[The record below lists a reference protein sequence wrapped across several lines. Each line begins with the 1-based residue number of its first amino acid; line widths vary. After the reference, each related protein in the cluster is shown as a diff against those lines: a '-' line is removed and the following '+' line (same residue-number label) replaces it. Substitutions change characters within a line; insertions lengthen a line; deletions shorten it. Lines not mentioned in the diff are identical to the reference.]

1 MTNPIYDLMYRGESG
16 AAGYNAYNRGTY
28 TDADGRERIRAGSG
42 PIDFSRFTLGQ
53 VMEMQALPR
62 QDPDRVFAVGKY
74 QIIPNTMAGAV
85 DRLRLDPNQ
94 PFTADL
100 QDRIFSDYLM
110 RDKQPAVRDYIE
122 GREGSSL
129 RAAQRGLAMEWASF
143 GDPDKDG
150 RSYYGGANRAHVS
163 LQDSE
168 NALLGMRRSY
178 QAAIDRGLPAEE
190 AWRTATAIDPA
201 QRQARAQAPSTDPM
215 ADGVLRRDERGQDV
229 AGLQRSL
236 NALGVRDAQG
246 NRLGEDGVFGQR
258 TEQAVR
264 AFQRDNGLREDG
276 IAGPRT
282 LAAIG
287 RLLPEGTVT
296 VERAE
301 VTGPADARRTEGAG
315 RVDPA
320 TRTPL
325 VTEAAHPNNPL
336 FAAIQR
342 QLPDGTRPEVVAN
355 ITLQALENGI
365 TSPDRLRGVAV
376 SGSNVHL
383 QGPYEGARVSV
394 DLNAPTPDL
403 RAMSE
408 HMARQ
413 SDEQTREQS
422 RMREQDAR
430 PLPPVISV

>member
-1 MTNPIYDLMYRGESG
+1 MANPLSELLARGEG
-16 AAGYNAYNRGTY
+16 GYGSYNRG
-28 TDADGRERIRAGSG
+28 RAGDANG
-42 PIDFSRFTLGQ
+42 DTIDFSQMTLGEVQ
-53 VMEMQALPR
+53 RRQGLPR
-62 QDPDRVFAVGKY
+62 QDPERLFAVGKY
-74 QIIPNTMAGAV
+74 QVIPGTLDLAV
-85 DRLRLDPNQ
+85 RGLRLDPAQ
-94 PFTADL
+94 PFTPEL
-100 QDRIFSDYLM
+100 QERIFSEYLISQ
-110 RDKQPAVRDYIE
+110 KQPGIRAYITGQPGATLQQAQQQLANEWASVADPETGLSVHGRVGNNRASISADQAAQALDAMRTRYAESIRQGMSPADAWGAVTSVDP
-122 GREGSSL
+122 
-129 RAAQRGLAMEWASF
+129 AAQRR
-143 GDPDKDG
+143 DG
-150 RSYYGGANRAHVS
+150 
-163 LQDSE
+163 
-168 NALLGMRRSY
+168 
-178 QAAIDRGLPAEE
+178 AAPRPA
-190 AWRTATAIDPA
+190 
-201 QRQARAQAPSTDPM
+201 DPM